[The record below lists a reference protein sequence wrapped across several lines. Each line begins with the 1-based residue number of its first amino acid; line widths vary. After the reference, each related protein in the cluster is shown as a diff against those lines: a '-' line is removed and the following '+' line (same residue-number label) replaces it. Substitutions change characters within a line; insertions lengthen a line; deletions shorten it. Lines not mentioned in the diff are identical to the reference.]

1 MKKGEIWDS
10 FFDPTLGSEQSG
22 RRPAVIISGNLVNDN
37 VRTVIVCPLTSKLK
51 EYKGNLI
58 LDPND
63 RNGLD
68 KRSEVM
74 TIHVRSLSKERLKR
88 KIGEINDSEM
98 AVIIES
104 LDKIIRY

>member
-10 FFDPTLGSEQSG
+10 FFDPMLGSEQSG

-58 LDPND
+58 LNPND
-63 RNGLD
+63 KNGLD
-68 KRSEVM
+68 KTSEVM
-74 TIHVRSLSKERLKR
+74 TIHIRSLSKERLKR
-88 KIGEINDSEM
+88 KIGEISDSEM

>member
-1 MKKGEIWDS
+1 MKKGEIWDA
-10 FFDPTLGSEQSG
+10 FFDSTLGSEQSG

>member
-10 FFDPTLGSEQSG
+10 FLDPTLGSEQSG

>member
-10 FFDPTLGSEQSG
+10 FFDPMLGSEQSG

-51 EYKGNLI
+51 KYKGNLI
-58 LDPND
+58 LNPND
-63 RNGLD
+63 KNGLD
-68 KRSEVM
+68 KTSEVM
-74 TIHVRSLSKERLKR
+74 TIHIRSLSKERLKR
-88 KIGEINDSEM
+88 KIGEISDSEM

>member
-10 FFDPTLGSEQSG
+10 FFDPMLGSEQSG
-22 RRPAVIISGNLVNDN
+22 RRPAVIITGNLVNDN

-58 LDPND
+58 LNPND
-63 RNGLD
+63 KNGLD
-68 KRSEVM
+68 KTSEVM

-88 KIGEINDSEM
+88 KIGEISESEM

>member
-1 MKKGEIWDS
+1 MKKGEIWDA

>member
-1 MKKGEIWDS
+1 MKKGEIWDA

-58 LDPND
+58 LDPNE

>member
-1 MKKGEIWDS
+1 MKKGEIWDA
-10 FFDPTLGSEQSG
+10 FFDPTLGSEQAG

-51 EYKGNLI
+51 EYKGNLV

-74 TIHVRSLSKERLKR
+74 TIHIRSLSKERLKR
-88 KIGEINDSEM
+88 KVGEINDSEM
-98 AVIIES
+98 AVIIDS

>member
-10 FFDPTLGSEQSG
+10 FFDPILGSEQSG